1 MFVSPFPFDTVLFD
15 LDGTLVATDRY
26 WPDAARAGT
35 LEVFRARGVER
46 PIPSPAE
53 WMAMVG
59 LPMEEAFAAAFADLD
74 PELRGELVEACAA
87 KENDSVQSGRAVVL
101 DGVASVLDALKAQG
115 VRLGVAS
122 NCGQDYLDAMM
133 GELGLGQWI
142 DEARCLASPGIR
154 TKAEMIADLLDTFGT
169 RSSVMV
175 GDRRGDRD
183 AAWANGLPHVHIPRG
198 YGGVSE
204 TVEAEATLN
213 GIDELLDVLGERGRV
228 LSRVTAIV
236 AVAKTV
242 TVTGMPFAGRQLF
255 AADLR
260 RFLGAAGSRSAV
272 MVAEAGEALPVSGG
286 VFRVHVLAQEDVLYR
301 RAKGLGIGLAP
312 VEALRDERLP
322 AYRTAFPVPP
332 EGAILIDNSSAVAPR
347 YLGTA

>member
-15 LDGTLVATDRY
+15 LDGTLVATDRF

-35 LEVFRARGVER
+35 LEVFRARGIER
-46 PIPSPAE
+46 PIPSAGE

-59 LPMEEAFAAAFADLD
+59 LPMDEAFAATFSDLD
-74 PELRGELVEACAA
+74 EGTRGALIESCAA
-87 KENDSVQSGRAVVL
+87 KEKTLLQRGQAAVL
-101 DGVASVLDALKAQG
+101 DGVPGVLDELKAKG

-122 NCGQDYLDAMM
+122 NCGEDYLGSMM
-133 GELGLGQWI
+133 VGLGLGQWI

-154 TKAEMIADLLDTFGT
+154 TKAEMIADLLDTFGS

-198 YGGVSE
+198 YGGMSE
-204 TVEAEATLN
+204 TVEAEVSLD

-228 LSRVTAIV
+228 LSRVTSV
-236 AVAKTV
+236 VGVAKTV
-242 TVTGMPFAGRQLF
+242 AVTGMPFAGRQLF

-260 RFLGAAGSRSAV
+260 RFLASEGSEAAV
-272 MVAEAGEALPVSGG
+272 IVAEAGEALPATGG
-286 VFRVHVLAQEDVLYR
+286 VFRVHLLAQEDVLYR
-301 RAKGLGIGLAP
+301 RAKGLGIGVGP
-312 VEALRDERLP
+312 VEALREERLP
-322 AYRTAFPVPP
+322 AYHAAFPVPP
-332 EGAILIDNSSAVAPR
+332 EGAILIDNSSAIAPR